1 MIEQVYTKAF
11 EEHLSLFSKLNTIM
25 DDLAR
30 AARYMLDTIQS
41 GNKIMVCG
49 NGGSAAD
56 AQHFAAEMV
65 GRFRLERRPWGAL
78 ALTTDTSILTA
89 IANDYSFNDIFAR
102 QVEALASPGDL
113 LLGIS
118 TSGRSENVLKAA
130 LCARIK
136 GIKTVGLLGNDGG
149 PISRSVDCA
158 VIVPCNVTARIQEV
172 HSFVLH
178 VWCEMMESVL
188 TGCQAGLN
196 V

>member
-1 MIEQVYTKAF
+1 MFEHVYKQAF
-11 EEHLSLFSKLNTIM
+11 EEHLTLFPKLNDLM
-25 DDLAR
+25 DDIMR
-30 AARYMLDTIQS
+30 AAGYMLETIQS
-41 GNKIMVCG
+41 GKKIMVCG

-65 GRFRLERRPWGAL
+65 GRFRRERRPWGAI

-89 IANDYSFNDIFAR
+89 VGNDYSFEEIFAR

-113 LLGIS
+113 FLGIS
-118 TSGRSENVLKAA
+118 TSGGSGNVLNAA

-149 PISRSVDCA
+149 SISRSVDCA

-178 VWCEMMESVL
+178 VWCEMMESAFA
-188 TGCQAGLN
+188 GCRQG
-196 V
+196 

>member
-1 MIEQVYTKAF
+1 MSEQIYRKAL
-11 EEHLSLFSKLNTIM
+11 EEHLGLFSKLNTLM
-25 DDLAR
+25 DDLVR
-30 AARYMLDTIQS
+30 AAGYMLETIKN
-41 GNKIMVCG
+41 GGKIMICG

-65 GRFRLERRPWGAL
+65 GRFQLERRPWGAV

-89 IANDYSFNDIFAR
+89 VGNDYSFEEIFAR

-113 LLGIS
+113 FLGIS

-130 LCARIK
+130 LCARTK

-149 PISRSVDCA
+149 PISRSVDSA
-158 VIVPCNVTARIQEV
+158 VIVPYNVTARIQEV
-172 HSFVLH
+172 HVFILH
-178 VWCEMMESVL
+178 VWSEMIESGL
-188 TGCQAGLN
+188 AGHRQ